1 MILFFPKRPVN
12 AQSSKHYTLQF
23 PSNNDSVSNAEAWWP
38 NMHYNSYV
46 PELDLKPV
54 QFLFNHQVSIL
65 IIHIPNA
72 EITNGV
78 CYISTERCV
87 MGAIVCDQ

>member
-1 MILFFPKRPVN
+1 
-12 AQSSKHYTLQF
+12 
-23 PSNNDSVSNAEAWWP
+23 
-38 NMHYNSYV
+38 MHYNSYV

-72 EITNGV
+72 ETTNGV
-78 CYISTERCV
+78 CYISTERRMV
-87 MGAIVCDQ
+87 GAIICDQ